1 MPIILTSDTHT
12 QRVEDGYEFFLSIL
26 RAQRDELFTFFFIF
40 IYLRAQRDEDGYE
53 AGAASKP
60 SYGYSL
66 VQGRRPYMEDFI
78 YSTLQYGQDKGSC
91 FFGCFDGHCGK
102 RAAMWAKEH
111 LANNLST
118 ELAVRAPKDALL
130 RAFLRTDAEFLDKAW
145 KENLNDG
152 CAVLYC
158 IVLLCIVLFCIDCI
172 GLFCFVLFCIVL
184 YCIVLYCIVLYCI
197 VLYCIVLY
205 CIVLY

>member
-1 MPIILTSDTHT
+1 MCGHRYLSMPRILTSDTHT
-12 QRVEDGYEFFLSIL
+12 QRV
-26 RAQRDELFTFFFIF
+26 
-40 IYLRAQRDEDGYE
+40 EDGYE

-118 ELAVRAPKDALL
+118 ELAVRAPKDALV

-152 CAVLYC
+152 CTVLYC
-158 IVLLCIVLFCIDCI
+158 IVLS
-172 GLFCFVLFCIVL
+172 CIVL
-184 YCIVLYCIVLYCI
+184 Y
-197 VLYCIVLY
+197 
-205 CIVLY
+205 